1 MKSQIK
7 MPRPTLVAVAV
18 ASALAVCSTSAYA
31 TSIVTGVVGGA
42 LFTPPVFADTAAAS
56 SPSSTAASVYAGAKV
71 CFDLNGNGACDPGEP
86 FTMTSSTGSFR
97 LSSATLAP
105 LVAEISTSATN
116 NGSAIST
123 RNVFRVHEQQIQ
135 ALTKSPLLPATVNI
149 TPLSTEVALAIE
161 NQGLSYA
168 QAVANL
174 TQRIG
179 VSTST
184 NTLLPPTQVTNAAD
198 KAVILKESAIAQGRL
213 TLAAKFVDRGDTV
226 GELRGNFDC
235 PNVASFDPANANGCT
250 GNDLNTVAIPAA
262 EEAAYN
268 LEGMPQYDYVFV
280 IIEENQSQSSILDSA
295 TLPFMNQFLQSGNLL
310 YNYFATGNPS
320 EPNYLALGGADDW
333 GQNNDEAIPYPAVT
347 GVQANLWNSIDAAG
361 LSWHVYEGS
370 VFPSAAGTTANVGA
384 SSALAATG
392 GLWFD
397 NPAESSIVGVDG
409 ATYGSSLRA
418 VKHNPAVWY
427 AAAAAQPDFPINHRT
442 VSGAFGTTDVNGNAI
457 PYAFPA
463 NTATAA
469 KMAATENFTSAGD
482 WDAALQAFATSNNV
496 TSWWTGNT
504 QPWVVDQFKQ
514 DLATGNV
521 ANYNFIVPD
530 QDDDMHNDGLSPRSD
545 YWAQNVI
552 TKIKSSPLWND
563 PTKRVAIVLT
573 WDEGESISTA
583 CCGWNPERSGD
594 GKSQLVT
601 FTANGTVVS
610 SANALP
616 SFTEAYMGKTGTT
629 PTTFNPPAYSTDNH
643 GHGVEVLGLQTN
655 QMALNGAPAGIFD
668 TDYYSHFSFVRTLQD
683 IFGLSDPGLPGTYM
697 NRSKYTETFINENA
711 PVLPEFAGS
720 ANPHFD
726 AVRAMNHVYQ
736 FPAGVT
742 HVTTT
747 GTVTPPVT
755 VGPDPTQTNL
765 WGAPSAP

>member
-1 MKSQIK
+1 MKSQIN

-18 ASALAVCSTSAYA
+18 ASALAVCSASAYA
-31 TSIVTGVVGGA
+31 GSMVTGVVGGA

-56 SPSSTAASVYAGAKV
+56 SPSSTVPSVYAGAKV

-86 FTMTSSTGSFR
+86 FTLTSATGSFK
-97 LSSATLAP
+97 LSSPTLAP
-105 LVAEISTSATN
+105 LVAEISTGATN
-116 NGSAIST
+116 NGNAISS
-123 RNVFRVHEQQIQ
+123 RDVFRVHAQQIQ
-135 ALTKSPLLPATVNI
+135 AATKNPLLAATVNI

-179 VSTST
+179 VSNSA

-198 KAVILKESAIAQGRL
+198 QAVVLKESAIAQGRL

-235 PNVASFDPANANGCT
+235 PNVASFDPTNANGCSGT
-250 GNDLNTVAIPAA
+250 DLNTLAIPAA
-262 EEAAYN
+262 QEAAYN

-280 IIEENQSQSSILDSA
+280 IIEENESQSSVLDST
-295 TLPFMNQFLQSGNLL
+295 TLPFMNQFLKQGNLL

-333 GQNNDEAIPYPAVT
+333 GQNNDESIPYPAVT

-370 VFPSAAGTTANVGA
+370 VFPSPAGTTANVGA

-427 AAAAAQPDFPINHRT
+427 ADAAAQPDFAINHRT
-442 VSGAFGTTDVNGNAI
+442 VSGAFGSTDVNGNAI
-457 PYAFPA
+457 PYAFPN
-463 NTATAA
+463 NTVKT
-469 KMAATENFTSAGD
+469 ATENVSSAGD

-552 TKIKSSPLWND
+552 TKIKSSALWND
-563 PTKRVAIVLT
+563 PTKRVAIVIT
-573 WDEGESISTA
+573 WDEGESISTS

-610 SANALP
+610 SANSLP

-629 PTTFNPPAYSTDNH
+629 PTVFNPPAYSTDNH

-683 IFGLSDPGLPGTYM
+683 IFGLADPGLPGTYM

-711 PVLPEFAGS
+711 TVLPEFAGS

-742 HVTTT
+742 HVTTV
-747 GTVTPPVT
+747 GTVTAPVT
-755 VGPDPTQTNL
+755 VGPDPTQSNL